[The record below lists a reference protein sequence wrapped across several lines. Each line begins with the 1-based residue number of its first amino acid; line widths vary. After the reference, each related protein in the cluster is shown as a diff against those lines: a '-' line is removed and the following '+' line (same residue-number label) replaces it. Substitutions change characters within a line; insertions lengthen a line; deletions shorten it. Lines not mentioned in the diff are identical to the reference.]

1 METHYQYKDKKAK
14 IEIVGFQGQTAST
27 TYFEIQ
33 TAPTTIY
40 VKTNYQP
47 TGSTDSGAVLIFQ
60 IWNFLPA
67 GPLLKSYH

>member
-1 METHYQYKDKKAK
+1 MQKAGMA
-14 IEIVGFQGQTAST
+14 IVEIVGFQEQTAPT

-47 TGSTDSGAVLIFQ
+47 TGSTDSEAVLIFQ
-60 IWNFLPA
+60 I
-67 GPLLKSYH
+67 